1 MSRSTGGE
9 ARTNAKAAGGE
20 PYRVMIVDDSA
31 VVRGMTTRFLERDND
46 IEITASVG
54 DGQRAI
60 GQLERHAPVDVVV
73 LDIEMP
79 VMDGLTALPKLLEKQ
94 ADVQILVSS
103 TLTKSN
109 ADVSL
114 KAMRAGAADYV
125 TKPGNSGLHTADEFQ
140 EELRSKVK
148 TLGAARRRNAGGA
161 RPGGGSSAR
170 GTAGG
175 GAAETARA
183 GETARG
189 GTGARAGRD
198 TPGASP
204 AGTQAA
210 QVSTRRPASTQTPEV
225 IAIGASTGGPQA
237 LFQVLTEL
245 GPVRQPI
252 VLTQHMPKTFTALLA
267 DHIKRQT
274 KLDAIEVA
282 GGESL
287 VGGRVH
293 VAPGGSHMIVERTG
307 NDVVL
312 RLSDDPAEN
321 FCKPSV
327 DPMLRSVSKVF
338 GARVLTVILT
348 GMGHDGYYGCQTV
361 VDAGGQV
368 IAQDEASSVVWGMP
382 GAVAKAGLCS
392 AVLPLG
398 EIAGHVRKIAMR
410 TAA

>member
-1 MSRSTGGE
+1 MSRSTRGE
-9 ARTNAKAAGGE
+9 ARGGAAGND
-20 PYRVMIVDDSA
+20 PYRVMVVDDSA

-46 IEITASVG
+46 IQIVSSVG

-60 GQLERHAPVDVVV
+60 SQLDRHAPVDVVV

-94 ADVQILVSS
+94 GDVQVLVSS

-109 ADVSL
+109 ADISL
-114 KAMRAGAADYV
+114 KALRAGAADYV

-148 TLGAARRRNAGGA
+148 TLGAARRRSAGGGKAGGA
-161 RPGGGSSAR
+161 SARERPGPATDRASVGSSTAAR
-170 GTAGG
+170 T
-175 GAAETARA
+175 
-183 GETARG
+183 
-189 GTGARAGRD
+189 GRD
-198 TPGASP
+198 K
-204 AGTQAA
+204 
-210 QVSTRRPASTQTPEV
+210 PASAPAASAAPATVQKRAASNQTPEV
-225 IAIGASTGGPQA
+225 IAIGSSTGGPQA

-252 VLTQHMPKTFTALLA
+252 LVTQHMPKTFTALLA

-293 VAPGGSHMIVERTG
+293 VAPGGSHMVVERG
-307 NDVVL
+307 SDGL
-312 RLSDDPAEN
+312 HLKLSDDPPEN

-327 DPMLRSVSKVF
+327 DPMLRSLATVF
-338 GARVLTVILT
+338 GGRLLTVILT

-361 VDAGGQV
+361 VQAGGQV
-368 IAQDEASSVVWGMP
+368 IAQDEESSVVWGMP

-398 EIAGHVRKIAMR
+398 EIADHMRKIAMR
-410 TAA
+410 SAA